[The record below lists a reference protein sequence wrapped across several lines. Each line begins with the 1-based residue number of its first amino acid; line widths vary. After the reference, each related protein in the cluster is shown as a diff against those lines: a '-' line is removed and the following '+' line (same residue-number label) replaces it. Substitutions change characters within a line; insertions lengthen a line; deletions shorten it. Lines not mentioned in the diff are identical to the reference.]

1 MDITTINPIR
11 AFQDNYIWC
20 LRRGSTA
27 VVVDPGDADPVLA
40 YLSDQGL
47 QLAAILTTHHHGDHV
62 GGNTALLAKY
72 NVPVFGPAREDIPG
86 ITRKLREGDLL
97 DVPGIGLEFQ
107 VFDVPGHTK
116 GHIAYFGDGILFCG
130 DTLFSC
136 GCGRLFEGTAPQMHS
151 SLSKLAALPGNTL
164 VYCAHEYTLSN
175 LRFAHAVDPDNP
187 AIARREASARAA
199 LADGRPS
206 LPSTIESEL
215 ATNPFLRSGQ
225 PEVALSAS
233 RFAGRSLTHPVEVFA
248 ALRRWKDG
256 F

>member
-1 MDITTINPIR
+1 MDITTIVPIR

-27 VVVDPGDADPVLA
+27 VVVDPGDADPVLE
-40 YLSDQGL
+40 YLSDEGL
-47 QLAAILTTHHHGDHV
+47 DLAAILATHHHGDHV
-62 GGNTALLAKY
+62 GGNTALLSKY

-86 ITRKLREGDLL
+86 ITRKLREGDVIE
-97 DVPGIGLEFQ
+97 VPGIGLNLQ
-107 VFDVPGHTK
+107 VFDVPGHTA
-116 GHIAYFGDGILFCG
+116 GHIAYYGEGVLFCG

-136 GCGRLFEGTAPQMHS
+136 GCGRLFEGTAMQMHS

-175 LRFAHAVDPDNP
+175 LRFARAADADNP
-187 AIARREASARAA
+187 EIERREASARAA

-215 ATNPFLRSGQ
+215 ATNPFLRSGNHA
-225 PEVALSAS
+225 VAMSAS
-233 RFAGRSLTHPVEVFA
+233 RFAGRTLTNPAEVFA
-248 ALRRWKDG
+248 TLRKWKDG

>member
-1 MDITTINPIR
+1 MDITTIVPIR

-27 VVVDPGDADPVLA
+27 VVVDPGAANPVFD
-40 YLSDQGL
+40 YLSNEGL

-62 GGNTALLAKY
+62 GGNTNLLSKY
-72 NVPVFGPAREDIPG
+72 NVPVFGPAHERIPG
-86 ITRKLREGDLL
+86 ITRTLREGDTME
-97 DVPGIGLEFQ
+97 VPGMGLHLR
-107 VFDVPGHTK
+107 VFDVPGHTA
-116 GHIAYFGDGILFCG
+116 GHIAYYGGGVLFCG

-136 GCGRLFEGTAPQMHS
+136 GCGRLFEGTAAQMHS

-175 LRFAHAVDPDNP
+175 LRFARAADPGNP
-187 AIARREASARAA
+187 AIDEREISAKAA
-199 LADGRPS
+199 LAAGNPS

-215 ATNPFLRSGQ
+215 AANPFLRGAN
-225 PEVALSAS
+225 PAVAASAS
-233 RFAGRSLTHPVEVFA
+233 RYAGRALASPVEVFA
-248 ALRRWKDG
+248 ALRKWKDG